1 MYLVVDL
8 DHETETV
15 PLKFVL
21 IVERLD
27 DFKGTGA
34 VVVAHHC
41 ELVGTESTALNH
53 LIDVDLIK
61 MKSNHKPFIMGK
73 GSINELEYLP
83 CSGICWFRLRRGRL
97 QSIWERPV
105 MRCRPSRPLL
115 CTTRIW

>member
-61 MKSNHKPFIMGK
+61 NEIQSQTVHNGK
-73 GSINELEYLP
+73 N
-83 CSGICWFRLRRGRL
+83 
-97 QSIWERPV
+97 Q
-105 MRCRPSRPLL
+105 
-115 CTTRIW
+115 